1 MGVFKKVIF
10 FILFII
16 IDFALWIAIGLT
28 ILNYEDFYDE
38 SKGEYFSL
46 ASMTAIEK
54 VAYIGYY
61 IWIIL
66 NIILV
71 ISITYRLINKYILKK

>member
-1 MGVFKKVIF
+1 MGIFKKVVF

-16 IDFALWIAIGLT
+16 FDFALWIIIGLT
-28 ILNYEDFYDE
+28 LLNYEDFYDE
-38 SKGEYFSL
+38 SEGEYFSL

-54 VAYIGYY
+54 VAYFAYY

-66 NIILV
+66 NIVLV
-71 ISITYRLINKYILKK
+71 IYFAYRLIKKYISKQ